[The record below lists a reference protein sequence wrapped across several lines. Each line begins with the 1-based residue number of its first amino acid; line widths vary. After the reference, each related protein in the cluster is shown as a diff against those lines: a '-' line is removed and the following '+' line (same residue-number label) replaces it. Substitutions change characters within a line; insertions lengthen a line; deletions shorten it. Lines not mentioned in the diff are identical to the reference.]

1 MNNVLNSSFVNSLLK
16 FGLSKGGMVVTFV
29 ATWMAAHIIGWLGLK
44 LAVAPD
50 DLARMQTGIETGLTT
65 FGMAMLA
72 AFYAWLN
79 DRQKRGVEVL
89 QTMHNMESP
98 KLPVQVDGIA
108 GNKTVGAVAYANDIS
123 PTRAIQSVDAQ

>member
-1 MNNVLNSSFVNSLLK
+1 MNNLLNSSFVNFLMK
-16 FGLSKGGMVVTFV
+16 FGLSKGGMAVTFA

-44 LAVAPD
+44 LAVAPE

-79 DRQKRGVEVL
+79 DRQKRGVAVL
-89 QTMHNMESP
+89 QTMHNTESP
-98 KLPVQVDGIA
+98 GQPVQVDGIA
-108 GNKTVGAVAYANDIS
+108 GNKTVGAVAIANDIS
-123 PTRAIQSVDAQ
+123 PTRAIQSVDSK